1 MPTDRNMADINTKPL
16 RGQRIRRLMNLI
28 AYWRSEEQTRVGERE
43 RGEREREESNGNWR
57 VMILVITMINIV
69 GFAAMTFAMWKL
81 CKYFEDRY

>member
-1 MPTDRNMADINTKPL
+1 M
-16 RGQRIRRLMNLI
+16 
-28 AYWRSEEQTRVGERE
+28 GERE